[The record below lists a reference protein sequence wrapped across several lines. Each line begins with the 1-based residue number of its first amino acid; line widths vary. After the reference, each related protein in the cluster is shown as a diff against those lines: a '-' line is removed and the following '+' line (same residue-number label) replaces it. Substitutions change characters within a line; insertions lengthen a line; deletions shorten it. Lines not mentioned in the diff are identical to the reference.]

1 MPRTPQKGTAVRID
15 GDHHEVLRKLAKRSG
30 KTQPKIFELL
40 LDLADQNDLLNP
52 GWAKRLNASL
62 ERGKWIIQWKK
73 WSESN
78 EDCEGLRGVD
88 QKWKCI
94 QGRKN
99 KTPMIRL
106 LGADYDEARN
116 LCEGCEITKARTAET
131 EGLREEVI
139 TLQTELRQRADI
151 VYRVPVCKASGV
163 LTGDSSGFTRCIK
176 KRAGSVDV
184 EKFCKMRNQSKGCEF
199 YKEVVVGHGAKING

>member
-15 GDHHEVLRKLAKRSG
+15 GDHHKILRKLVKRSG
-30 KTQPKIFELL
+30 KTQGEIFELL
-40 LDLADQNDLLNP
+40 LEITDENDLLNP
-52 GWAKRLNASL
+52 EWDTRLTASL
-62 ERGKWIIQWKK
+62 ERGKWIIQWKN

-78 EDCEGLRGVD
+78 DDCEGLRGVD

-131 EGLREEVI
+131 EGLREKVI
-139 TLQTELRQRADI
+139 TLQAKLRHRADI
-151 VYRVPVCKASGV
+151 VYRVPVCEAVGILNS
-163 LTGDSSGFTRCIK
+163 DSTLFSRCQEYNM
-176 KRAGSVDV
+176 RAVNI
-184 EKFCKMRNQSKGCEF
+184 EKFCKIKNNGDPCGW
-199 YKEVVVGHGAKING
+199 YKESIVGVGEEIK